1 MVQITEVQLNNRKI
15 SNRDP
20 AIVIAGMNVIE
31 SEELCISVAG
41 ELKNIC
47 ERNNVDFIFKAS
59 YDKANRSSIDSFR
72 GPGIDQGLK
81 ILKTVKDKFNVPI
94 ISDIHEPSQAET
106 AAEVLDVIQIPA
118 FLSRQTDLIKAACE
132 TEKVINVKKAQ
143 FLSPAQMMNIIEKCN
158 HFGNE
163 NILLCE
169 RGSIFGYDNLI
180 VDFLGIDEIK
190 KIAPTILDITHSLQL
205 PGGKGKSADGRSS
218 QAKALGTAAAAIGLA
233 GFFIE
238 VHPTPEN
245 ALCDGASATRL
256 SEFESLLL
264 ELKKFDE
271 LSKSCLLYTSPS
283 PRDRIASRMPSSA

>member
-81 ILKTVKDKFNVPI
+81 ILKTVKDEFNVPI

-190 KIAPTILDITHSLQL
+190 KMAPTILDITHSLQL

-218 QAKALGTAAAAIGLA
+218 QAKVLGTAAAAIGLA

-271 LSKSCLLYTSPS
+271 LSKSL
-283 PRDRIASRMPSSA
+283 

>member
-1 MVQITEVQLNNRKI
+1 MVQIKEAQLNDLKI
-15 SNRDP
+15 SNNDP
-20 AIVIAGMNVIE
+20 AIFIAGMNVIE
-31 SEELCISVAG
+31 SEELCISVAK
-41 ELKNIC
+41 ELKKIC
-47 ERNNVDFIFKAS
+47 EKNDVDFIFKAS
-59 YDKANRSSIDSFR
+59 FDKANRSSIDSFR
-72 GPGIDQGLK
+72 GPGVDQGLQ
-81 ILKTVKDKFNVPI
+81 ILKKVKDELNIPI

-132 TEKVINVKKAQ
+132 TKKVINIKKAQ
-143 FLSPAQMMNIIEKCN
+143 FLSPPQMMNIIEKCN
-158 HFGNE
+158 HFGNQ

-205 PGGKGKSADGRSS
+205 PGGKGKSADGRSF
-218 QAKALGTAAAAIGLA
+218 QAKVLGTAAAAIGLA

-238 VHPTPEN
+238 VHPSPEN
-245 ALCDGASATRL
+245 ALCDGASATKL
-256 SEFESLLL
+256 SDFESLLI

-271 LSKSCLLYTSPS
+271 VSKSS
-283 PRDRIASRMPSSA
+283 

>member
-20 AIVIAGMNVIE
+20 AIIIAGMNVIE

-41 ELKNIC
+41 NLKNIC

-81 ILKTVKDKFNVPI
+81 ILKTVKDEFNVPI

-218 QAKALGTAAAAIGLA
+218 QAKVLGTAAAAIGLA

-271 LSKSCLLYTSPS
+271 LSKSL
-283 PRDRIASRMPSSA
+283 

>member
-1 MVQITEVQLNNRKI
+1 MVRITEVQLNNRKI
-15 SNRDP
+15 SNMDP

-59 YDKANRSSIDSFR
+59 FDKANRSSIDSFR

-81 ILKTVKDKFNVPI
+81 ILKTVKDEFNVPI
-94 ISDIHEPSQAET
+94 ISDIHEPSQAEA

-218 QAKALGTAAAAIGLA
+218 QAKVLGTAAAAIGLA

-238 VHPTPEN
+238 VHPSPEN

-271 LSKSCLLYTSPS
+271 LSKS
-283 PRDRIASRMPSSA
+283 

>member
-41 ELKNIC
+41 DLKNIC

-81 ILKTVKDKFNVPI
+81 ILKTVKDEFNVPI

-218 QAKALGTAAAAIGLA
+218 QAKVLGTAAAAIGLA

-271 LSKSCLLYTSPS
+271 LSKSL
-283 PRDRIASRMPSSA
+283 

>member
-81 ILKTVKDKFNVPI
+81 ILKTVKDEFNVPI

-271 LSKSCLLYTSPS
+271 LSKS
-283 PRDRIASRMPSSA
+283 

>member
-1 MVQITEVQLNNRKI
+1 MVQITEVELNNRKI
-15 SNRDP
+15 SNKDP

-81 ILKTVKDKFNVPI
+81 ILKTVKDEFNVPI

-218 QAKALGTAAAAIGLA
+218 QAKVLGTAAAAIGLA

-238 VHPTPEN
+238 VHPSPEN

-271 LSKSCLLYTSPS
+271 LSKS
-283 PRDRIASRMPSSA
+283 

>member
-31 SEELCISVAG
+31 SEELCISIAG

-59 YDKANRSSIDSFR
+59 FDKANRSSIDSFR

-81 ILKTVKDKFNVPI
+81 ILKTVKDEFNVPI
-94 ISDIHEPSQAET
+94 ISDIHEPSQAEA

-143 FLSPAQMMNIIEKCN
+143 FLSPAQMMNIIEKCYR
-158 HFGNE
+158 FGNE

-218 QAKALGTAAAAIGLA
+218 QAKVLGTAAAAIGLA

-238 VHPTPEN
+238 VHPSPEN

-271 LSKSCLLYTSPS
+271 LSKS
-283 PRDRIASRMPSSA
+283 

>member
-1 MVQITEVQLNNRKI
+1 MVQITEVQLKNRKI

-20 AIVIAGMNVIE
+20 AIFIAGMNVIE
-31 SEELCISVAG
+31 SEELCISIAG

-59 YDKANRSSIDSFR
+59 FDKANRSSIDSFR

-81 ILKTVKDKFNVPI
+81 ILKTVKDEFNVPI
-94 ISDIHEPSQAET
+94 ISDIHEPSQAKA

-218 QAKALGTAAAAIGLA
+218 QAKVLGTAAAAIGLA

-238 VHPTPEN
+238 VHPSPEN

-271 LSKSCLLYTSPS
+271 LSKS
-283 PRDRIASRMPSSA
+283 

>member
-81 ILKTVKDKFNVPI
+81 ILKTVKDEFNVPI

-158 HFGNE
+158 YFGNE

-190 KIAPTILDITHSLQL
+190 KMAPTILDITHSLQL

-218 QAKALGTAAAAIGLA
+218 QAKVLGTAAAAIGLA

-238 VHPTPEN
+238 VHPIPEN

-271 LSKSCLLYTSPS
+271 LSKSL
-283 PRDRIASRMPSSA
+283 

>member
-1 MVQITEVQLNNRKI
+1 MVQIKEAQLNDRKI
-15 SNRDP
+15 SNSDP
-20 AIVIAGMNVIE
+20 AIFIAGMNVIE
-31 SEELCISVAG
+31 SEELCISVAK
-41 ELKNIC
+41 ELKKIC
-47 ERNNVDFIFKAS
+47 EKNDVDFIFKAS
-59 YDKANRSSIDSFR
+59 FDKANRSSIDSFR
-72 GPGIDQGLK
+72 GPGVDQGLE
-81 ILKTVKDKFNVPI
+81 ILKKVKDELNIPI

-132 TEKVINVKKAQ
+132 TKKVINIKKAQ
-143 FLSPAQMMNIIEKCN
+143 FLSPPQMMNIIEKCN
-158 HFGNE
+158 HFGNQ

-205 PGGKGKSADGRSS
+205 PGGKGKSADGRSF
-218 QAKALGTAAAAIGLA
+218 QAKVLGTAAAAIGLA

-238 VHPTPEN
+238 VHPSPEN
-245 ALCDGASATRL
+245 ALCDGASATKL
-256 SEFESLLL
+256 SDFESLLI

-271 LSKSCLLYTSPS
+271 VSKSS
-283 PRDRIASRMPSSA
+283 

>member
-31 SEELCISVAG
+31 SEELCISIAG

-81 ILKTVKDKFNVPI
+81 ILKTVKDEFNLPI

-218 QAKALGTAAAAIGLA
+218 QAKVLGTAAAAIGLA

-238 VHPTPEN
+238 VHPSPEN

-271 LSKSCLLYTSPS
+271 LSKSL
-283 PRDRIASRMPSSA
+283 

>member
-15 SNRDP
+15 SNMDP

-31 SEELCISVAG
+31 SEDLCISVAG

-81 ILKTVKDKFNVPI
+81 ILKTVKDEFNVPI

-218 QAKALGTAAAAIGLA
+218 QAKVLGTAAAAIGLA

-238 VHPTPEN
+238 VHPSPEN

-271 LSKSCLLYTSPS
+271 LSKS
-283 PRDRIASRMPSSA
+283 

>member
-1 MVQITEVQLNNRKI
+1 MVQITEVQLKNRKI
-15 SNRDP
+15 SNLDP
-20 AIVIAGMNVIE
+20 AIFIAGMNVIE
-31 SEELCISVAG
+31 SEELCISIAG

-59 YDKANRSSIDSFR
+59 FDKANRSSIDSFR

-81 ILKTVKDKFNVPI
+81 ILKTVKDEFNVPI

-118 FLSRQTDLIKAACE
+118 FLSRQTDLIRAACE

-218 QAKALGTAAAAIGLA
+218 QAKVLGTAAAAIGLA

-238 VHPTPEN
+238 VHPSPEN

-271 LSKSCLLYTSPS
+271 LSKS
-283 PRDRIASRMPSSA
+283 

>member
-81 ILKTVKDKFNVPI
+81 ILKTIKDEFNLPI

-143 FLSPAQMMNIIEKCN
+143 FLSPAQMKNIIEKCN

-180 VDFLGIDEIK
+180 VDFLGIDKIK

-218 QAKALGTAAAAIGLA
+218 QAKVLGTAAAAIGLA

-238 VHPTPEN
+238 VHPSPEK

-256 SEFESLLL
+256 SEFESLLS

-271 LSKSCLLYTSPS
+271 LSKSL
-283 PRDRIASRMPSSA
+283 

>member
-41 ELKNIC
+41 NLKNIC

-81 ILKTVKDKFNVPI
+81 ILKTVKDEFNVPI

-106 AAEVLDVIQIPA
+106 AAMVLDVIQIPA

-218 QAKALGTAAAAIGLA
+218 QAKVLGTAAAAIGLA

-271 LSKSCLLYTSPS
+271 LSKSL
-283 PRDRIASRMPSSA
+283 

>member
-81 ILKTVKDKFNVPI
+81 ILKTVKDEFNVPI

-238 VHPTPEN
+238 VHPIPEN

-271 LSKSCLLYTSPS
+271 LSKSL
-283 PRDRIASRMPSSA
+283 

>member
-1 MVQITEVQLNNRKI
+1 MVQITEVQLKNRKI

-20 AIVIAGMNVIE
+20 AIFIVGMNVIE

-81 ILKTVKDKFNVPI
+81 ILKTVKDEFNVPI

-218 QAKALGTAAAAIGLA
+218 QAKVLGTAAAAIGLA

-238 VHPTPEN
+238 VHPSPEN

-271 LSKSCLLYTSPS
+271 LSKS
-283 PRDRIASRMPSSA
+283 

>member
-1 MVQITEVQLNNRKI
+1 MVQITEVELNNRKI
-15 SNRDP
+15 SNMDP

-81 ILKTVKDKFNVPI
+81 ILKTVKDEFNVPI
-94 ISDIHEPSQAET
+94 ISDIHEPSQAEA

-218 QAKALGTAAAAIGLA
+218 QAKVLGTAAAAIGLA

-238 VHPTPEN
+238 VHPSPEN

-271 LSKSCLLYTSPS
+271 LSKS
-283 PRDRIASRMPSSA
+283 

>member
-1 MVQITEVQLNNRKI
+1 MVQITEVQLKNRKI
-15 SNRDP
+15 SNRGP
-20 AIVIAGMNVIE
+20 AIFIAGMNVIE
-31 SEELCISVAG
+31 SEELCISIAG
-41 ELKNIC
+41 ELKNVC

-59 YDKANRSSIDSFR
+59 FDKANRSSIDSFR

-81 ILKTVKDKFNVPI
+81 ILKTVKDEFNVPI

-143 FLSPAQMMNIIEKCN
+143 FLSPALMMNIIEKCN

-218 QAKALGTAAAAIGLA
+218 QAKVLGTAAAAIGLA

-238 VHPTPEN
+238 VHPSPEN

-271 LSKSCLLYTSPS
+271 LSKS
-283 PRDRIASRMPSSA
+283 

>member
-1 MVQITEVQLNNRKI
+1 MVRITEVQLNNRKI
-15 SNRDP
+15 SNMDP

-81 ILKTVKDKFNVPI
+81 ILKTVKDEFNVPI

-218 QAKALGTAAAAIGLA
+218 QAKVLGTAAAAIGLA

-238 VHPTPEN
+238 VHPSPEN

-271 LSKSCLLYTSPS
+271 ISKSL
-283 PRDRIASRMPSSA
+283 

>member
-1 MVQITEVQLNNRKI
+1 MVQITEVELNNRKI
-15 SNRDP
+15 SNMDP

-81 ILKTVKDKFNVPI
+81 ILKTVKDEFNVPI
-94 ISDIHEPSQAET
+94 ISDIHEPSQAEP

-218 QAKALGTAAAAIGLA
+218 QAKVLGTAAAAIGLA

-238 VHPTPEN
+238 VHPSPEN

-271 LSKSCLLYTSPS
+271 LSKS
-283 PRDRIASRMPSSA
+283 

>member
-81 ILKTVKDKFNVPI
+81 ILKTVKDEFNVPI

-143 FLSPAQMMNIIEKCN
+143 FLSPPQMMNIIEKCN

-218 QAKALGTAAAAIGLA
+218 QAKVLGTAAAAIGLA

-271 LSKSCLLYTSPS
+271 LSKSL
-283 PRDRIASRMPSSA
+283 

>member
-1 MVQITEVQLNNRKI
+1 MVQITEVQLKNRKI

-20 AIVIAGMNVIE
+20 AIFIAGMNVIE

-81 ILKTVKDKFNVPI
+81 ILKTVKDEFNVPI

-218 QAKALGTAAAAIGLA
+218 QAKVLGTAAAAIGLA

-238 VHPTPEN
+238 VHPSPEN

-271 LSKSCLLYTSPS
+271 LSKSL
-283 PRDRIASRMPSSA
+283 

>member
-1 MVQITEVQLNNRKI
+1 MVQIKEAQLNDRKI
-15 SNRDP
+15 SNNDP
-20 AIVIAGMNVIE
+20 AIFIAGMNVIE
-31 SEELCISVAG
+31 SEELCISVAK
-41 ELKNIC
+41 ELKKIC
-47 ERNNVDFIFKAS
+47 EKNDVDFIFKAS
-59 YDKANRSSIDSFR
+59 FDKANRSSIDSFR
-72 GPGIDQGLK
+72 GPGVDQGLE
-81 ILKTVKDKFNVPI
+81 ILKKVKDELNIPI

-132 TEKVINVKKAQ
+132 TKKVINIKKAQ
-143 FLSPAQMMNIIEKCN
+143 FLSPPQMMNIIEKCN
-158 HFGNE
+158 HFGNQ

-205 PGGKGKSADGRSS
+205 PGGKGKSADGRSF
-218 QAKALGTAAAAIGLA
+218 QAKVLGTAAAAIGLA

-238 VHPTPEN
+238 VHPSPEN
-245 ALCDGASATRL
+245 ALCDGESATKL
-256 SEFESLLL
+256 SEFESLLI

-271 LSKSCLLYTSPS
+271 VSKSS
-283 PRDRIASRMPSSA
+283 

>member
-1 MVQITEVQLNNRKI
+1 MVQIKEAQLNDRKI
-15 SNRDP
+15 SNSDP
-20 AIVIAGMNVIE
+20 AIFIAGMNVIE
-31 SEELCISVAG
+31 SEELCIYVAK
-41 ELKNIC
+41 ELKKIC
-47 ERNNVDFIFKAS
+47 EKNDVDFIFKAS
-59 YDKANRSSIDSFR
+59 FDKANRSSIDSFR
-72 GPGIDQGLK
+72 GPGVDQGLQ
-81 ILKTVKDKFNVPI
+81 ILKKVKDELNIPI

-132 TEKVINVKKAQ
+132 TKKVINIKKAQ
-143 FLSPAQMMNIIEKCN
+143 FLSPPQMMNIIEKCN

-205 PGGKGKSADGRSS
+205 PGGKGKSADGRSF
-218 QAKALGTAAAAIGLA
+218 QAKVLGTAAAAIGLA

-238 VHPTPEN
+238 VHPSPEN
-245 ALCDGASATRL
+245 ALCDGESATKL
-256 SEFESLLL
+256 SEFESLLI

-271 LSKSCLLYTSPS
+271 VSKSS
-283 PRDRIASRMPSSA
+283 

>member
-1 MVQITEVQLNNRKI
+1 MVQIAEVQLKNRKI

-31 SEELCISVAG
+31 SEELCISIAG

-59 YDKANRSSIDSFR
+59 FDKANRSSIDSFR

-81 ILKTVKDKFNVPI
+81 ILKTVKDEFNVPI

-218 QAKALGTAAAAIGLA
+218 QAKVLGTAAAAIGLA

-238 VHPTPEN
+238 VHPSPEN

-271 LSKSCLLYTSPS
+271 LSKS
-283 PRDRIASRMPSSA
+283 

>member
-15 SNRDP
+15 SNMDP

-81 ILKTVKDKFNVPI
+81 ILKTVKDEFNVPI

-143 FLSPAQMMNIIEKCN
+143 FLSPAQMVNIIEKCN

-218 QAKALGTAAAAIGLA
+218 QAKVLGTAAAAIGLA

-238 VHPTPEN
+238 VHPSPKN

-271 LSKSCLLYTSPS
+271 LSKS
-283 PRDRIASRMPSSA
+283 

>member
-1 MVQITEVQLNNRKI
+1 MVRITEVQLNNRKI

-20 AIVIAGMNVIE
+20 AIFVAGLNVIE
-31 SEELCISVAG
+31 SEELCISIAG

-81 ILKTVKDKFNVPI
+81 ILKTVKDEFNVPI

-218 QAKALGTAAAAIGLA
+218 QAKVLGTAAAAIGLA

-238 VHPTPEN
+238 VHPSPEN

-271 LSKSCLLYTSPS
+271 LSKS
-283 PRDRIASRMPSSA
+283 

>member
-15 SNRDP
+15 SNMDP
-20 AIVIAGMNVIE
+20 AIVIAGINVIE
-31 SEELCISVAG
+31 SEELCTSVAG

-59 YDKANRSSIDSFR
+59 FDKANRSSIDSFR

-81 ILKTVKDKFNVPI
+81 ILKTVKDEFNVPI

-218 QAKALGTAAAAIGLA
+218 QAKVLGTAAAAIGLA

-238 VHPTPEN
+238 VHPSPEN

-271 LSKSCLLYTSPS
+271 LSKS
-283 PRDRIASRMPSSA
+283 

>member
-1 MVQITEVQLNNRKI
+1 MVRITEVQLNNRKI
-15 SNRDP
+15 SNMDP

-31 SEELCISVAG
+31 SEDLCISVAG

-81 ILKTVKDKFNVPI
+81 ILKTVKDEFNVPI

-218 QAKALGTAAAAIGLA
+218 QAKVLGTAAAAIGLA

-238 VHPTPEN
+238 VHPSPEN

-256 SEFESLLL
+256 SEFEGLLL
-264 ELKKFDE
+264 DLKKFDE
-271 LSKSCLLYTSPS
+271 LSKSL
-283 PRDRIASRMPSSA
+283 

>member
-1 MVQITEVQLNNRKI
+1 MVRITEVQLNNRKI
-15 SNRDP
+15 SNNDP

-81 ILKTVKDKFNVPI
+81 ILKTVKDEFNVPI

-218 QAKALGTAAAAIGLA
+218 QAKVLGTAAAAIGLA

-238 VHPTPEN
+238 VHPSPEN

-271 LSKSCLLYTSPS
+271 LSKS
-283 PRDRIASRMPSSA
+283 

>member
-1 MVQITEVQLNNRKI
+1 MVQITEVQLKNRKI

-20 AIVIAGMNVIE
+20 AIFIAGMNVIE
-31 SEELCISVAG
+31 SEELCISIAG

-59 YDKANRSSIDSFR
+59 FDKANRSSIDSFR

-81 ILKTVKDKFNVPI
+81 ILKTVKDEFNVPI

-143 FLSPAQMMNIIEKCN
+143 FLSPAQMMNITEKCN

-218 QAKALGTAAAAIGLA
+218 QAKVLGTAAAAIGLA

-238 VHPTPEN
+238 VHPSPEN

-271 LSKSCLLYTSPS
+271 LSKS
-283 PRDRIASRMPSSA
+283 

>member
-1 MVQITEVQLNNRKI
+1 MVRITEVQLNNRKI
-15 SNRDP
+15 SNMDP

-81 ILKTVKDKFNVPI
+81 ILKTVKDEFNVPI

-218 QAKALGTAAAAIGLA
+218 QAKVLGTAAAAIGLA

-238 VHPTPEN
+238 VHPSPEN

-256 SEFESLLL
+256 SEFEGLLL

-271 LSKSCLLYTSPS
+271 LSKSL
-283 PRDRIASRMPSSA
+283 

>member
-81 ILKTVKDKFNVPI
+81 ILKTVKDEFNVPI

-218 QAKALGTAAAAIGLA
+218 QAKVLGTAAAAIGLA

-271 LSKSCLLYTSPS
+271 LSKSL
-283 PRDRIASRMPSSA
+283 

>member
-106 AAEVLDVIQIPA
+106 AAMVLDVIQIPA

-218 QAKALGTAAAAIGLA
+218 QAKVLGTAAAAIGLA

-271 LSKSCLLYTSPS
+271 LSKSL
-283 PRDRIASRMPSSA
+283 

>member
-15 SNRDP
+15 SNMDP

-81 ILKTVKDKFNVPI
+81 ILKTVKDEFNVPI
-94 ISDIHEPSQAET
+94 ISDIHEPSQAEA

-218 QAKALGTAAAAIGLA
+218 QAKVLGTAAAAIGLA

-238 VHPTPEN
+238 VHPSPEN

-271 LSKSCLLYTSPS
+271 LSKS
-283 PRDRIASRMPSSA
+283 

>member
-1 MVQITEVQLNNRKI
+1 MVRITEVQLNNRKI
-15 SNRDP
+15 SNMDP

-81 ILKTVKDKFNVPI
+81 ILKTVKDEFNVPI

-118 FLSRQTDLIKAACE
+118 FMSRQTDLIKAACE

-218 QAKALGTAAAAIGLA
+218 QAKVLGTAAAAIGLA

-238 VHPTPEN
+238 VHPSPEN

-271 LSKSCLLYTSPS
+271 LSKS
-283 PRDRIASRMPSSA
+283 

>member
-31 SEELCISVAG
+31 SEELCISVAR

-81 ILKTVKDKFNVPI
+81 ILKTVKDEFNVPI

-218 QAKALGTAAAAIGLA
+218 QAKVLGTAAAAIGLA

-271 LSKSCLLYTSPS
+271 LSKSL
-283 PRDRIASRMPSSA
+283 